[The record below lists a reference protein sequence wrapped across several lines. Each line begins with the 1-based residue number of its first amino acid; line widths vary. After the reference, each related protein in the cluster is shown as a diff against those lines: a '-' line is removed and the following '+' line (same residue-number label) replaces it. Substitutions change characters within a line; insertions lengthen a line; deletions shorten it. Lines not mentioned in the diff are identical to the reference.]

1 MATPTPGK
9 YPGLA
14 ATPPVSTPFS
24 TSHLAFSPH
33 GPRSVGPSPSQ
44 VKKSSPA
51 GTSMSNQGYNMGM
64 VGFDSPSAALALG
77 MGADTVGDL
86 GIDLHG
92 IGGLGGGPAKDEEE
106 KRRRL
111 MGCVEILKPNKGRL
125 SEAGLERLARRVGLE
140 CLWEDMMGSASNG
153 RTLIIAGNALAL
165 DIDFANNIVQKVSL
179 AFPDAPESVTKHEKT
194 ASDILLKDLQFEA
207 GESPL
212 TKMLDRFAAN
222 LESLTMLDKLSIIPG
237 LNCHEAIAGIFC
249 SLHKLRNWEVG
260 RLRENDML
268 GMEDED
274 IERAAMCIGSGTP
287 VMHSRQKLGLSL
299 DYWQEKRRIPT
310 KGKEH
315 NRKTWSLLV
324 GVAPLPSLAVGVY
337 TPLRVSDKWISDDI
351 QRADL
356 AVIDLFQA
364 AQLREGPILDWLEPD
379 NTFLPT
385 TSDNKTDGLDVGTPK
400 FPEAMFVA
408 KFDPPIIVPYAIAM
422 QIYQSTQAP
431 FDFTEITTFDALM
444 FPLSAEEALRSSDTQ
459 SRTIT
464 TKRNNPVWDREG
476 RKTVKEHS
484 NTLFIERIDYGR
496 RVEEVSFS
504 HPRQLVE
511 MLPCLRQF
519 AFLSTVLRKTFG
531 AEELSNSKAEGKE
544 SSKADIVGKAP
555 EPATIN
561 PPTKK
566 QEFEDFMKS
575 LISTPMITS
584 TSTSIGIG
592 IGKEKKKEK
601 ENTSKHL
608 DVSMTL
614 TPIPRLQ
621 VVFDYNKRSANVIFE
636 IQGNGGVVV
645 VEENVLGWEEG
656 GGGGGG
662 GEGVGGDE
670 DEDEDVDMVMVMG
683 GDEGVGGMGK
693 EKEKEKGKGRA
704 LTREDLGRM
713 LEICEDLGVWVEWV
727 GGRL

>member
-9 YPGLA
+9 YPGVA

-33 GPRSVGPSPSQ
+33 GPRSVVPSPSQ
-44 VKKSSPA
+44 IKKSSPA

-77 MGADTVGDL
+77 MGADVVGDL

-92 IGGLGGGPAKDEEE
+92 IGGLGGGPGKDEEE

-111 MGCVEILKPNKGRL
+111 MGCIEILKPNKGRL

-140 CLWEDMMGSASNG
+140 CLWEDSMGGASNG

-179 AFPDAPESVTKHEKT
+179 SFPDAPESVTKHERT

-222 LESLTMLDKLSIIPG
+222 LERLTMLDKLSVIPG
-237 LNCHEAIAGIFC
+237 LNCHEAVAGIYC
-249 SLHKLRNWEVG
+249 SLHKLHNWEVS

-268 GMEDED
+268 GMGDEE
-274 IERAAMCIGSGTP
+274 IVRAAMCIRSGIP
-287 VMHSRQKLGLSL
+287 VMHSRERLGLSL

-310 KGKEH
+310 KGKEK

-324 GVAPLPSLAVGVY
+324 EVAPLPSLVVGVY

-351 QRADL
+351 QKADP
-356 AVIDLFQA
+356 AVDELFRA
-364 AQLREGPILDWLEPD
+364 AQLRQGPILDWLEPD

-385 TSDNKTDGLDVGTPK
+385 NSDNKTDSLDVGTQK
-400 FPEAMFVA
+400 FPEAIFVA

-422 QIYQSTQAP
+422 QIYQSTQTP
-431 FDFTEITTFDALM
+431 FDFSEITTFDGLM
-444 FPLSAEEALRSSDTQ
+444 FPLSAEEALKTSETQ
-459 SRTIT
+459 ARTINME
-464 TKRNNPVWDREG
+464 RNIPVWDQEG
-476 RKTVKEHS
+476 RKKIEQHS
-484 NTLFIERIDYGR
+484 NTLFIEKIDYGR
-496 RVEEVSFS
+496 KVEEVSFS

-511 MLPCLRQF
+511 MLPFLRQF
-519 AFLSTVLRKTFG
+519 AFLSTILTKSFA
-531 AEELSNSKAEGKE
+531 AEENSKLNSKE
-544 SSKADIVGKAP
+544 RDSSKVSTVSKSP
-555 EPATIN
+555 EPETIS

-566 QEFEDFMKS
+566 REFEDFMKG
-575 LISTPMITS
+575 LTATP
-584 TSTSIGIG
+584 TSTSIPKQE
-592 IGKEKKKEK
+592 KEKKDK
-601 ENTSKHL
+601 SKHL
-608 DVSMTL
+608 DVSLTL
-614 TPIPRLQ
+614 TPVPRVQ
-621 VVFDYNKRSANVIFE
+621 VVFDYKKRSANVVFE

-645 VEENVLGWEEG
+645 VEENVLRGVEG
-656 GGGGGG
+656 DV
-662 GEGVGGDE
+662 EG
-670 DEDEDVDMVMVMG
+670 
-683 GDEGVGGMGK
+683 
-693 EKEKEKGKGRA
+693 KGKDRM
-704 LTREDLGRM
+704 LTRDDLGRM
-713 LEICEDLGVWVEWV
+713 LEVCEDLGIWVEWV
-727 GGRL
+727 RGRL